1 MSKQNAVFNW
11 SGGKDS
17 SLCLH
22 KVLASGEYNVTHLL
36 TTVNAHYQRISMHGV
51 RVELLEQQ
59 ADSIGI
65 PLVKVL
71 LPEMPDMPTYES
83 IMRETLVALKSG
95 GAQNFIFGDIF
106 LEDLRQ
112 YRIDKLAEM
121 DLQAVFPIWKVPT
134 DQLVREFIDLGF
146 KAVIVCVNDRY
157 LDRSFA
163 GRTIDQSFLDDLPL
177 GVDPCG
183 ENGEYHSFVYD
194 GPIFS
199 RPIAFDLG
207 EVVYRKYTPPETSSD
222 TTCDPGPLSNGFWYS
237 DLVPAAVTESH
248 A

>member
-1 MSKQNAVFNW
+1 MPLRQAVFNW

-22 KVLASGEYNVTHLL
+22 KVLASGEYEVTHLL
-36 TTVNAHYQRISMHGV
+36 TTVNSHYQRVSMHGV

-59 ADSIGI
+59 AASIGI

-83 IMRETLVALKSG
+83 IMRETLTGLKG
-95 GAQNFIFGDIF
+95 QGAQTFIFGDIF

-121 DLQAVFPIWKVPT
+121 GLQAVFPIWKVPT

-146 KAVIVCVNDRY
+146 KAVIVCVDERH
-157 LDRSFA
+157 LDKSFA
-163 GRTIDQSFLDDLPL
+163 GRLIDQSFLDDLPP

-183 ENGEYHSFVYD
+183 ENGEFHSFVYD

-199 RPIAFDLG
+199 RPIRFEPG
-207 EVVYRKYTPPETSSD
+207 EVVYRKYDPPKDSTGDAEPVSY
-222 TTCDPGPLSNGFWYS
+222 GFWYA
-237 DLVPAAVTESH
+237 DLIPVGGV
-248 A
+248 